1 MAERQER
8 RLSLASLVG
17 IASRTVFRVITT
29 YRNGGE
35 RPVIEKGPWHP
46 SRPHTEYW
54 AEQLRLSG
62 YAVEIESQGG
72 VIKEDNSDLAAA
84 LASMA

>member
-1 MAERQER
+1 MY
-8 RLSLASLVG
+8 
-17 IASRTVFRVITT
+17 RVITT
-29 YRNGGE
+29 YRNGTE

-46 SRPHTEYW
+46 SRQHTEYW

-62 YAVEIESQGG
+62 YVVEIESQGSAM
-72 VIKEDNSDLAAA
+72 KEDNSDLASA